1 VEAQVL
7 NNLSQDLSL
16 LSGYYR
22 EIRDRMGDFIVGN
35 EPLIELC
42 MIGLLSGGHLL
53 MEGTP
58 GTGKTSMVKTLAR
71 LTGCEFARFQC
82 AVDSQPADIL
92 GIRIYDQAKKDF
104 TLRKGPIFTN
114 FLLIDEINRLA
125 PKTQSAF
132 IEAMSERQATL
143 DGITTSIRSPF
154 IVLATQNP
162 FEFEG
167 TFPLIEAQKDRFM
180 FSMTLSHLDSDGEL
194 EIIRREHSGRLDWDS
209 YFTRLRPVMNSD
221 VIQRLLSSVTRLHI
235 EEPLLAYIRD
245 LVMATRSHGDVHIGA
260 SSRASIAL
268 VRGSKALAA
277 LRERS
282 YVIPDDI
289 KELAPRVFMHRI
301 ILTREAEISDIT
313 SSQVIDEVLERVEV
327 P

>member
-1 VEAQVL
+1 MTDIKED
-7 NNLSQDLSL
+7 LSQLAR
-16 LSGYYR
+16 YYR
-22 EIRDRMGDFIVGN
+22 DIQDRMGDFIVGN
-35 EPLIELC
+35 EALVELC

-71 LTGCEFARFQC
+71 LTGCDFSRFQC

-92 GIRIYDQAKKDF
+92 GVRIFDQATQDF
-104 TLRKGPIFTN
+104 LLRKGPIFTN

-143 DGITTSIRSPF
+143 DGITIPINPPF

-167 TFPLIEAQKDRFM
+167 TFPLIEAEKDRFM
-180 FSMTLSHLDSDGEL
+180 FSMTLAHLDGEGEL

-209 YFTRLRPVMNSD
+209 FYSRLEPVMNSGL
-221 VIQRLLSSVTRLHI
+221 IMRFLEMVTKVHV
-235 EEPLLAYIRD
+235 EEPLLTYIRD

-268 VRGSKALAA
+268 VRGAKSLAA

-289 KELAPRVFMHRI
+289 KRLAPNVFAHRI
-301 ILTREAEISDIT
+301 ILTREADISDISPT
-313 SSQVIDEVLERVEV
+313 QVVGEILERIEV

>member
-1 VEAQVL
+1 MTVPAG
-7 NNLSQDLSL
+7 DLATL
-16 LSGYYR
+16 AAYYK
-22 EIRDRMGDFIVGN
+22 EIRKRMGDFIVGN
-35 EPLIELC
+35 ESLVELC
-42 MIGLLSGGHLL
+42 MIALLSGGHLL

-82 AVDSQPADIL
+82 AVDSQPADII
-92 GIRIYDQAKKDF
+92 GVRIYDQERRDF
-104 TLRKGPIFTN
+104 TLRKGPIFSN

-132 IEAMSERQATL
+132 IEAMSERQATI
-143 DGITTSIRSPF
+143 DGITMPIAPPF
-154 IVLATQNP
+154 IVIATQNP

-180 FSMTLSHLDSDGEL
+180 FSMTLSQLDRDGEL
-194 EIIRREHSGRLDWDS
+194 EIIRREHAGRLDWDAFYS
-209 YFTRLRPVMNSD
+209 NLKPVMNGKLILSLIGSVARVHID
-221 VIQRLLSSVTRLHI
+221 EQLLG
-235 EEPLLAYIRD
+235 YIRD
-245 LVMATRSHGDVHIGA
+245 IVVATRNHNDVHIGA

-268 VRGSKALAA
+268 VRGCKALAA
-277 LRERS
+277 LKERT

-289 KELAPRVFMHRI
+289 KYLAMPVLQHRI
-301 ILTREAEISDIT
+301 ILTQEAQISTISPSGIIGEI
-313 SSQVIDEVLERVEV
+313 LERIEV

>member
-1 VEAQVL
+1 MTDIKED
-7 NNLSQDLSL
+7 LSQLAR
-16 LSGYYR
+16 YYR
-22 EIRDRMGDFIVGN
+22 EIHDRLGDFIVGN
-35 EPLIELC
+35 EALVELC
-42 MIGLLSGGHLL
+42 MIGLLSGGHILI
-53 MEGTP
+53 EGTP

-71 LTGCEFARFQC
+71 LTGCGFSRFQC

-92 GIRIYDQAKKDF
+92 GVRIFDQTTRDF
-104 TLRKGPIFTN
+104 SLRIGPIFTN

-132 IEAMSERQATL
+132 IEAMSERQATI
-143 DGITTSIRSPF
+143 DGITIPINPPF

-167 TFPLIEAQKDRFM
+167 IFPLIEAQKDRFM
-180 FSMTLSHLDSDGEL
+180 FSMTLSHLDGEGEL
-194 EIIRREHSGRLDWDS
+194 EIIRREHSGRLDWES
-209 YFTRLRPVMNSD
+209 FYSRLEPVMNSELIMRFLGT
-221 VIQRLLSSVTRLHI
+221 VNGLHV

-289 KELAPRVFMHRI
+289 KWLAPRVFQHRI

-313 SSQVIDEVLERVEV
+313 PSQVISEILERVEV

>member
-1 VEAQVL
+1 MSLPAE
-7 NNLSQDLSL
+7 DLAL
-16 LSGYYR
+16 IGRCYR
-22 EIRDRMGDFIVGN
+22 EITQRLGTFIVGN
-35 EPLIELC
+35 EALVDLC

-71 LTGCEFARFQC
+71 LTGCGFSRFQC

-92 GIRIYDQAKKDF
+92 GVRIYDQESRDF
-104 TLRKGPIFTN
+104 YLRKGPIFSN

-132 IEAMSERQATL
+132 IEAMSERQATI
-143 DGITTSIRSPF
+143 DGITMPISPPF
-154 IVLATQNP
+154 IVIATQNP

-180 FSMTLSHLDSDGEL
+180 FSMTLSHLDAEGEL
-194 EIIRREHSGRLDWDS
+194 EIIRREHTGRLDWEAFYS
-209 YFTRLRPVMNSD
+209 QLGPVMNPSMVLSLMGSVAQVHID
-221 VIQRLLSSVTRLHI
+221 GQLLS
-235 EEPLLAYIRD
+235 YIRD
-245 LVMATRSHGDVHIGA
+245 LVVATRNHSDVHIGA

-277 LRERS
+277 LRERT

-289 KELAPRVFMHRI
+289 KWLAPRVLQHRV

-313 SSQVIDEVLERVEV
+313 PSKIIGEILDRIEV

>member
-1 VEAQVL
+1 MTDINE
-7 NNLSQDLSL
+7 DLTL
-16 LSGYYR
+16 LARYYR
-22 EIRDRMGDFIVGN
+22 QIQDRMGDFIVGN
-35 EPLIELC
+35 EALVELC

-71 LTGCEFARFQC
+71 LTGCGFSRFQC

-92 GIRIYDQAKKDF
+92 GVRIFDQAKKDF
-104 TLRKGPIFTN
+104 SLRPGPIFSN

-132 IEAMSERQATL
+132 IEAMSERQATI
-143 DGITTSIRSPF
+143 DGITIPINPPF
-154 IVLATQNP
+154 IVIATQNP

-180 FSMTLSHLDSDGEL
+180 FSMTLSQLDAENEL

-209 YFTRLRPVMNSD
+209 FFLRLEPVMNSTLIMRFIAT
-221 VIQRLLSSVTRLHI
+221 VSSVHV
-235 EEPLLAYIRD
+235 EEQLLAYIRD
-245 LVMATRSHGDVHIGA
+245 LIVATRNHGDVHIGA
-260 SSRASIAL
+260 SSRASIGL

-277 LRERS
+277 LKERS

-289 KELAPRVFMHRI
+289 KWLAPRVLAHRI
-301 ILTREAEISDIT
+301 ILTREAEISDI
-313 SSQVIDEVLERVEV
+313 SPGQVVEEILERIEV

>member
-1 VEAQVL
+1 M
-7 NNLSQDLSL
+7 NDIGDDLAL
-16 LSGYYR
+16 LSRYYR
-22 EIRDRMGDFIVGN
+22 DIRDRMGDFIVGN
-35 EPLIELC
+35 ELLVELC

-71 LTGCEFARFQC
+71 LTGCDFARFQC

-92 GIRIYDQAKKDF
+92 GVRIFDQVKRDF
-104 TLRKGPIFTN
+104 TLRKGPIFSN

-143 DGITTSIRSPF
+143 DGITTRINPPF

-180 FSMTLSHLDSDGEL
+180 FSMTLSQLDAEGEL
-194 EIIRREHSGRLDWDS
+194 EIIRREHSGRLDWDTFFS
-209 YFTRLRPVMNSD
+209 TLRPVMNSD
-221 VIQRLLSSVTRLHI
+221 LILRFIASVSRLHI
-235 EEPLLAYIRD
+235 EEPLLGYIRD

-289 KELAPRVFMHRI
+289 KELAPRVLMHRI

-313 SSQVIDEVLERVEV
+313 PGRVIAEILERVEV

>member
-1 VEAQVL
+1 MTDINE
-7 NNLSQDLSL
+7 DLAL
-16 LSGYYR
+16 LARYYR
-22 EIRDRMGDFIVGN
+22 QIHDRMGDFIVGN
-35 EPLIELC
+35 EALVDLC

-58 GTGKTSMVKTLAR
+58 GTGKTSMVKALAR
-71 LTGCEFARFQC
+71 LTGCQFSRFQC

-92 GIRIYDQAKKDF
+92 GVRIFEQSSRDF
-104 TLRKGPIFTN
+104 SLRPGPIFTN

-132 IEAMSERQATL
+132 IEAMSERQATI
-143 DGITTSIRSPF
+143 DGITMPIKPPF
-154 IVLATQNP
+154 IVIATQNP

-167 TFPLIEAQKDRFM
+167 TFPLIEAQKGRFM
-180 FSMTLSHLDSDGEL
+180 FSMTLSQLDSENEL

-209 YFTRLRPVMNSD
+209 YYLHLEPVINSGL
-221 VIQRLLSSVTRLHI
+221 IMRFVTTVNTMHV
-235 EEPLLAYIRD
+235 EEQLLAYIRD
-245 LVMATRSHGDVHIGA
+245 IIIATRNHGDIHIGA

-289 KELAPRVFMHRI
+289 KWLAPRVLAHRI
-301 ILTREAEISDIT
+301 ILTREAEISDI
-313 SSQVIDEVLERVEV
+313 SPGQIVEEILERVEV

>member
-1 VEAQVL
+1 MTDIKE
-7 NNLSQDLSL
+7 DLL
-16 LSGYYR
+16 LLARYYR
-22 EIRDRMGDFIVGN
+22 EIQARMGDFIVGN
-35 EPLIELC
+35 ESLVDLC

-71 LTGCEFARFQC
+71 LTGCGFSRFQC

-92 GIRIYDQAKKDF
+92 GVRIFDQGSGEFVLK
-104 TLRKGPIFTN
+104 KGPIFTN

-143 DGITTSIRSPF
+143 DGITIPIDPPF

-180 FSMTLSHLDSDGEL
+180 FSMTLSHLDVEGEL
-194 EIIRREHSGRLDWDS
+194 EIIRREHAGRLDWDVFYS
-209 YFTRLRPVMNSD
+209 RLKPVMNAD
-221 VIQRLLSSVTRLHI
+221 LIMRFLETVANVHVEDPLLS
-235 EEPLLAYIRD
+235 YIRD
-245 LVMATRSHGDVHIGA
+245 LVVATRSHSDVHIGA

-268 VRGSKALAA
+268 VRGSKAFAA

-289 KELAPRVFMHRI
+289 KWLAPRVLAHRI
-301 ILTREAEISDIT
+301 ILSREAEISDIT
-313 SSQVIDEVLERVEV
+313 PGQVIREILERVEV